1 MQIAD
6 RSRKKLLSLL
16 LRTSQS
22 SFLQIVE
29 HKHKTTQKYH
39 AGLDSAL
46 FIEQLTQLQSE
57 ESFISESDFE
67 RDGYSFSASS
77 VSESL
82 VKLECTPL
90 NEHFNENKQ
99 SGRKVK
105 LKHKPLRFEV
115 YLFNAL
121 QLPNFVQ
128 DLVSQSDC
136 ITDLCSASEQERETE
151 RAQSLISLLAV
162 VLDGLLLVEQHH
174 KITNDSLT
182 QLRSRTSLQQEIDL
196 LSLDNSIALCMIHC
210 IDFQQVN
217 RKFGQAQGD
226 QVLQEIA
233 RIISEYTREDDVSGR
248 FGGALFGIAI
258 EANTLDD
265 GHKLALKLQHALQNK
280 PYLNNAIRLHF
291 NIGVA
296 FISLEESQHEQVG
309 SSSILINRTEQ
320 ALKAA
325 QGSKL
330 PSIVQWEADKFK
342 LDEQAFNYLGG
353 IFTPDNVTNYRNML
367 LLWDISSII
376 ADEPHFSKLLKQVI
390 ERLAYTF
397 EFSIAGIVSSKNKFD
412 QNYTY
417 QASETADIT
426 DIDIR
431 ESEHYEALQDGVTTA
446 IQNAQHVELEESGN
460 NILII
465 PLGNK
470 TEKCFFVVGK
480 KSALELSHDSV
491 MLFIGFARQIGKS
504 LRRSQLEDELNKK
517 LEQQNAKLAQ
527 ELSELKAGMQSSAL
541 VYRSS
546 RMQKLIEQ
554 TQRAAQSDATVLIT
568 GESGTGK
575 EKLINALHSLGSR
588 SNQAMVIVDC
598 GSIPETLIES
608 ELFGH
613 VKGAFT
619 GAQTENKG
627 KIHAAAGG
635 LLVLDE
641 IGELPL
647 AMQPKLLRFVQEKQ
661 YTPVGSNQTLK
672 VNVKI
677 VAVTNRDL
685 AFEVSQGKFRKDL
698 FYRLNVVNLHNPSL
712 RERPED
718 IDLLCQHF
726 LSKFASQFEIEK
738 KFVSK
743 NTIEKMKAYYWP
755 GNIRELENKLMQA
768 SLLTTQQ
775 EITFSDLQLE
785 QLPPSDIN
793 HYQLEEK
800 PYFAPQSETSEVTIN
815 TPVSAHPTPANY
827 EQIETINSV
836 HELAL
841 MKWEDTFCST
851 ISKLLE
857 LVEMQNNTL
866 ALGNIIE
873 STLLFMAY
881 EVNDSHSK
889 VASLLNIPVST
900 ARRRLLKPKL
910 SIGKL
915 ANVDIWEEIVSL
927 LMQIIDSDLPF
938 EAPVEQVK
946 HLVAKQ
952 ILLRHSKNMSY
963 ASELMGVSEPTM
975 YKLRKVVL

>member
-6 RSRKKLLSLL
+6 RSRKKLLSIL
-16 LRTSQS
+16 LRTSHS

-29 HKHKTTQKYH
+29 HKHKSSQKYQC
-39 AGLDSAL
+39 GIDDAL
-46 FIEQLTQLQSE
+46 FTEQLAQLQSE
-57 ESFISESDFE
+57 ESFVIECEFE
-67 RDGYSFSASS
+67 LDGYSFIASS
-77 VSESL
+77 L
-82 VKLECTPL
+82 NDHFVKLECTPL
-90 NEHFNENKQ
+90 NEHINDNKQ

-105 LKHKPLRFEV
+105 LKHNSLRFEIW
-115 YLFNAL
+115 LFHAEK
-121 QLPNFVQ
+121 LPNFVQ
-128 DLVSQSDC
+128 DLASQSDYV
-136 ITDLCSASEQERETE
+136 TDLCHANKQEREAE
-151 RAQSLISLLAV
+151 KARSLLSLIAV

-196 LSLDNSIALCMIHC
+196 LSLDSNVALCMIHC

-233 RIISEYTREDDVSGR
+233 HIISEYTREDDVSGR

-258 EANTLDD
+258 EASHLDD

-291 NIGVA
+291 NIGLA
-296 FISLEESQHEQVG
+296 FISLEESQLEQDG

-325 QGSKL
+325 QGSEL

-376 ADEPHFSKLLKQVI
+376 ADEPHFAKLLKQVI

-397 EFSIAGIVSSKNKFD
+397 EFNIAGVVSSVNKFD
-412 QNYTY
+412 ENYAY
-417 QASETADIT
+417 QASETADIS

-431 ESEHYEALQDGVTTA
+431 GSEHFEALQDGVKTA
-446 IQNAQHVELEESGN
+446 SENAQHVELEESGS

-465 PLGNK
+465 PLGNE
-470 TEKCFFVVGK
+470 TEKCFFVAGK

-527 ELSELKAGMQSSAL
+527 ELLELKAGMQSSAL

-554 TQRAAQSDATVLIT
+554 TQRAAQSNTTVLIT

-575 EKLINALHSLGSR
+575 EKLINALHSLGPR
-588 SNQAMVIVDC
+588 SSQAMVIVDC

-619 GAQTENKG
+619 GAQSENKG
-627 KIHAAAGG
+627 KIQAAANG

-647 AMQPKLLRFVQEKQ
+647 SMQPKLLRFVQEKQ
-661 YTPVGSNQTLK
+661 YTPVGSTQTLK
-672 VNVKI
+672 VDVKI

-698 FYRLNVVNLHNPSL
+698 FYRLNVVNLQNPPL

-718 IDLLCQHF
+718 IDLLIQHF
-726 LSKFASQFEIEK
+726 LSKFASQFQIEK

-775 EITFSDLQLE
+775 EITYSDLQLDPLTPPDIKHNQIPAQPNFSAPNNTSNGSFNNQASTHAEPVHFE
-785 QLPPSDIN
+785 QVETTNS
-793 HYQLEEK
+793 
-800 PYFAPQSETSEVTIN
+800 APD
-815 TPVSAHPTPANY
+815 
-827 EQIETINSV
+827 
-836 HELAL
+836 AL
-841 MKWEDTFCST
+841 LMHWEDSFCQR
-851 ISKLLE
+851 ISQVLE
-857 LVEMQNNTL
+857 WIENQNDVV
-866 ALGNIIE
+866 ALGNIVE

-881 EVNDSHSK
+881 EKNNSHGK
-889 VASLLNIPVST
+889 VATLLNIPVST

-910 SIGKL
+910 TLGKL
-915 ANVDIWEEIVSL
+915 TNAGVWEDIVDL
-927 LMQIIDSDLPF
+927 LTQIIENDLPF
-938 EAPVEQVK
+938 EAPVELVK

-952 ILLRHSKNMSY
+952 ILLRHSKNMNY

-975 YKLRKVVL
+975 YKLRKIVL

>member
-1 MQIAD
+1 MQITD
-6 RSRKKLLSLL
+6 RSRNKLLSLL

-29 HKHKTTQKYH
+29 YQHKNSQKYQS
-39 AGLDSAL
+39 GLDGDL
-46 FIEQLTQLQSE
+46 FHARISQLQSE
-57 ESFISESDFE
+57 ESFVIECEFE
-67 RDGYSFSASS
+67 REGYSFSASS
-77 VSESL
+77 LNEKL
-82 VKLECTPL
+82 VKLECSPL
-90 NEHFNENKQ
+90 NEYLSENKD
-99 SGRKVK
+99 SGRKIK
-105 LKHKPLRFEV
+105 SKQKPFRFEIWF
-115 YLFNAL
+115 FNAQ
-121 QLPNFVQ
+121 QLPHFVH
-128 DLVSQSDC
+128 DLASQSEN
-136 ITDLCSASEQERETE
+136 ITDLCHADTQEYDGEK
-151 RAQSLISLLAV
+151 AQSLLSLIAV

-182 QLRSRTSLQQEIDL
+182 QLRSRTSLQQEIDQ
-196 LSLDNSIALCMIHC
+196 LSLDNSVALCMIHC

-233 RIISEYTREDDVSGR
+233 HIISEYTREDDVSGR

-258 EANTLDD
+258 EASHLDD

-291 NIGVA
+291 NIGLA
-296 FISLEESQHEQVG
+296 FISLEESQLEQGG

-325 QGSKL
+325 QGSEL

-376 ADEPHFSKLLKQVI
+376 ADEPHFAKLLKQVI

-397 EFSIAGIVSSKNKFD
+397 EFNIAGVVSSVNKFD
-412 QNYTY
+412 ENYAY
-417 QASETADIT
+417 QASETADIS

-431 ESEHYEALQDGVTTA
+431 DSEHFEALQDGVKTA
-446 IQNAQHVELEESGN
+446 SENAQHVELEESGN

-470 TEKCFFVVGK
+470 TEKCFFVAGN

-527 ELSELKAGMQSSAL
+527 ELLELKAGMQSSAL

-554 TQRAAQSDATVLIT
+554 TQRAAQSDTTVLIT

-575 EKLINALHSLGSR
+575 EKLINALHSLGPRNS
-588 SNQAMVIVDC
+588 QAMVIVDC

-619 GAQTENKG
+619 GAQSENKG
-627 KIHAAAGG
+627 KIQAAANG

-647 AMQPKLLRFVQEKQ
+647 SMQPKLLRFVQEKQ

-672 VNVKI
+672 VDVKI

-698 FYRLNVVNLHNPSL
+698 FYRLNVVNLQNPPL

-718 IDLLCQHF
+718 IDLLIQHF

-743 NTIEKMKAYYWP
+743 STVEKMKAYYWP

-768 SLLTTQQ
+768 TLLTTQQ
-775 EITFSDLQLE
+775 EITFRDLQLE
-785 QLPPSDIN
+785 QPTLSSTSQPQAIDRPHFTPSNNAAEIPLHN
-793 HYQLEEK
+793 
-800 PYFAPQSETSEVTIN
+800 EVSTFR
-815 TPVSAHPTPANY
+815 APANF
-827 EQIETINSV
+827 EQVEITGSV
-836 HELAL
+836 DDVQL
-841 MKWEDTFCST
+841 MEWEDSFCQR
-851 ISKLLE
+851 ISQVLE
-857 LVEMQNNTL
+857 WIEKQNDTL
-866 ALGNIIE
+866 AIGNIIE

-881 EVNDSHSK
+881 ERNDSHSK
-889 VASLLNIPVST
+889 VATLLNIPVST

-915 ANVDIWEEIVSL
+915 ANIGVWQGIIDL
-927 LMQIIDSDLPF
+927 LIQIIENDLPF
-938 EAPVEQVK
+938 EAPVELVK

-952 ILLRHSKNMSY
+952 ILLRYSTNMGL

-975 YKLRKVVL
+975 YKLRKIVL